1 VQVVPPFGDVF
12 GEVGDAVDDRHGMGS
27 LARIVAIAC
36 NEREFKDNRGFDY

>member
-1 VQVVPPFGDVF
+1 
-12 GEVGDAVDDRHGMGS
+12 MGS